1 MIEAIK
7 NVIFGAFVLFVLGF
21 ITAGIAYLCM
31 HAPWIIIAFIFLFFS
46 FWTGSLIRGIC
57 ENRSLD

>member
-1 MIEAIK
+1 MINVIK
-7 NVIFGAFVLFVLGF
+7 NTALGAFVLFVLGL
-21 ITAGIAYLCM
+21 IAAGMTYLCM
-31 HAPWIIIAFIFLFFS
+31 HAPWVIIAVIVLFFS